1 MKKLEQ
7 SYIETNIVSTY
18 YNNIRER
25 WWYVNGSE
33 EANVDRLVYD
43 IITS

>member
-1 MKKLEQ
+1 MK
-7 SYIETNIVSTY
+7 INIASTY

-33 EANVDRLVYD
+33 EAKVDRLAYD